1 MTNPIMP
8 NADKARNALLSIV
21 TAARSGQMDLAST
34 LTREYQMLNGGEI
47 MPLFISAVSL
57 IETILLS
64 VADEIG
70 MDADKLFSGI
80 CLGLSIKQI
89 EEQQNQQSEEE

>member
-1 MTNPIMP
+1 MSSPLVP
-8 NADKARNALLSIV
+8 DADKARNTLLSIV
-21 TAARSGQMDLAST
+21 TAARSGQMELAST
-34 LTREYQMLNGGEI
+34 LTREYEAINGSVL
-47 MPLFISAVSL
+47 PLFISSVSL

-80 CLGLSIKQI
+80 CLGLSVKEI
-89 EEQQNQQSEEE
+89 EEKNQQSEE

>member
-1 MTNPIMP
+1 MSQPIMP
-8 NADKARNALLSIV
+8 DADAARNALLAIV
-21 TAARSGQMDLAST
+21 TAARSGQMELASS
-34 LTREYQMLNGGEI
+34 LTREYEILNGSVL
-47 MPLFISAVSL
+47 PLFISAVSV

-64 VADEIG
+64 VADERG

-89 EEQQNQQSEEE
+89 EEQQNQQSEE